1 MEKDQTGV
9 VAVSPLEI
17 VGILAIF
24 CTMGE
29 FTILTPSIAA
39 FSHHFADTPTTTIM
53 LANSITGMISVPVSI
68 LSGSLL
74 PRVGFRRSAII
85 GVLIMSL
92 AGASPF
98 LFPDTQDYSV
108 VIASRMAVGV
118 GLGILFPVGNATI
131 IAFFEGERRSRLL
144 GLGVTVQFLFALVYT
159 TVAGFLTEIGWNY
172 SFLTYLVGLV
182 PLAVVVAF
190 MPEARSFALAES
202 STSSSALY
210 AIRCTPRAV
219 WGYALFALAVWTC
232 VTTVQVITS
241 TVLDERGLAGSAES
255 ALVINCCGL
264 GSIVCG
270 LAFPFVLRL
279 FRSRLFGAAATMAVA
294 GIVPCLLASDTLFY
308 AAGLFL
314 LGFGGSAFFTA
325 AQNAAGNV
333 APKSCVPFASGL
345 MTAMMSLG
353 PFISPYLFVA
363 SMGCIPPMGT
373 NAVFPV
379 LIGMGTICAVI
390 GFAHPM
396 KALAKERESR
406 KGDQNTQ

>member
-1 MEKDQTGV
+1 MCRGTDEASRHLALEKGATLFKGVNGGSMKKDQTGV

-92 AGASPF
+92 AGAAPF
-98 LFPDTQDYSV
+98 LFPDIRDYSV

-159 TVAGFLTEIGWNY
+159 TVAGVLTEIGWNY

-182 PLAVVVAF
+182 PLVVVVAF
-190 MPEARSFALAES
+190 MPEARSFALTES
-202 STSSSALY
+202 STLSSALC
-210 AIRCTPRAV
+210 AIRYTPRAV

-232 VTTVQVITS
+232 VTTV
-241 TVLDERGLAGSAES
+241 
-255 ALVINCCGL
+255 
-264 GSIVCG
+264 
-270 LAFPFVLRL
+270 
-279 FRSRLFGAAATMAVA
+279 FRSSPRRFSTSEGWRARPNRRLSSIAAASAR
-294 GIVPCLLASDTLFY
+294 LS
-308 AAGLFL
+308 AAWRSLSFFDCSAP
-314 LGFGGSAFFTA
+314 GF
-325 AQNAAGNV
+325 
-333 APKSCVPFASGL
+333 SGRL
-345 MTAMMSLG
+345 RRWPL
-353 PFISPYLFVA
+353 
-363 SMGCIPPMGT
+363 
-373 NAVFPV
+373 
-379 LIGMGTICAVI
+379 
-390 GFAHPM
+390 
-396 KALAKERESR
+396 RESCR
-406 KGDQNTQ
+406 ACLRAMRSFMRQVCSCWVLAARRSSPPHKTP

>member
-144 GLGVTVQFLFALVYT
+144 GLGVPVQFLFALVYT

-190 MPEARSFALAES
+190 MPEARSFALTES
-202 STSSSALY
+202 SASSSALC

-241 TVLDERGLAGSAES
+241 TVLDERGLAGACHQ
-255 ALVINCCGL
+255 LLRPRLDCLRL
-264 GSIVCG
+264 GVPLRSSIVPLPAFRGGCDDGRCG
-270 LAFPFVLRL
+270 NRAVLACERCALLCGRFVPAGFWRLGVLHRRTKRRRKRRAEKLRAVRKWTHDGNDEP
-279 FRSRLFGAAATMAVA
+279 RSIHISISIRCIDGLHPSHGYQCRVSRSHRHGNHMRRYRLRS
-294 GIVPCLLASDTLFY
+294 SD
-308 AAGLFL
+308 
-314 LGFGGSAFFTA
+314 
-325 AQNAAGNV
+325 
-333 APKSCVPFASGL
+333 
-345 MTAMMSLG
+345 
-353 PFISPYLFVA
+353 
-363 SMGCIPPMGT
+363 
-373 NAVFPV
+373 
-379 LIGMGTICAVI
+379 
-390 GFAHPM
+390 
-396 KALAKERESR
+396 ESSS
-406 KGDQNTQ
+406 

>member
-1 MEKDQTGV
+1 MCRGTDEASGILLLRRVQHCSKGSTGGSMEKDQTGV

-190 MPEARSFALAES
+190 MPEARSLALTES
-202 STSSSALY
+202 STSSSALC

-255 ALVINCCGL
+255 ACHQLLRPRLDCLRL
-264 GSIVCG
+264 GVPLRSSIVPLPAFRGGCDDGRCG
-270 LAFPFVLRL
+270 NRAVLACERCALLCGRFVPAGFWRLGVLHRCTKRRRKRRAEKLRAVRKWTHDGNDEP
-279 FRSRLFGAAATMAVA
+279 RSVHISIPIRC
-294 GIVPCLLASDTLFY
+294 ID
-308 AAGLFL
+308 GL
-314 LGFGGSAFFTA
+314 
-325 AQNAAGNV
+325 
-333 APKSCVPFASGL
+333 
-345 MTAMMSLG
+345 
-353 PFISPYLFVA
+353 
-363 SMGCIPPMGT
+363 
-373 NAVFPV
+373 
-379 LIGMGTICAVI
+379 
-390 GFAHPM
+390 HP
-396 KALAKERESR
+396 SH
-406 KGDQNTQ
+406 GY

>member
-1 MEKDQTGV
+1 
-9 VAVSPLEI
+9 
-17 VGILAIF
+17 
-24 CTMGE
+24 MGE

-190 MPEARSFALAES
+190 MPEARSCTHGIEHIEQR
-202 STSSSALY
+202 TVRNQMYSASCVGL
-210 AIRCTPRAV
+210 RAV
-219 WGYALFALAVWTC
+219 CA
-232 VTTVQVITS
+232 
-241 TVLDERGLAGSAES
+241 
-255 ALVINCCGL
+255 CGL
-264 GSIVCG
+264 DVRHHGSG
-270 LAFPFVLRL
+270 HHLDG
-279 FRSRLFGAAATMAVA
+279 SR
-294 GIVPCLLASDTLFY
+294 
-308 AAGLFL
+308 
-314 LGFGGSAFFTA
+314 
-325 AQNAAGNV
+325 
-333 APKSCVPFASGL
+333 
-345 MTAMMSLG
+345 
-353 PFISPYLFVA
+353 
-363 SMGCIPPMGT
+363 
-373 NAVFPV
+373 
-379 LIGMGTICAVI
+379 
-390 GFAHPM
+390 
-396 KALAKERESR
+396 
-406 KGDQNTQ
+406 

>member
-108 VIASRMAVGV
+108 VIVSRMAVGV

-190 MPEARSFALAES
+190 MPEARSFALTES
-202 STSSSALY
+202 STSSSALC

-219 WGYALFALAVWTC
+219 WGYALFALVVWTC

-294 GIVPCLLASDTLFY
+294 GIVPCLLACERYALLCGRFVPAGFWRLGVLHRRTKRRRKRRAEKLRAVRKWTHDGNDEPRSIHISIPIRCIDGLHPSHGYQCRVSRSHRHGNHMRRYRFRSSD
-308 AAGLFL
+308 
-314 LGFGGSAFFTA
+314 
-325 AQNAAGNV
+325 
-333 APKSCVPFASGL
+333 
-345 MTAMMSLG
+345 
-353 PFISPYLFVA
+353 
-363 SMGCIPPMGT
+363 
-373 NAVFPV
+373 
-379 LIGMGTICAVI
+379 
-390 GFAHPM
+390 
-396 KALAKERESR
+396 ESSS
-406 KGDQNTQ
+406 